1 MKQIFMGLVVVISI
15 AIAIIFVLNKDDY
28 ADAKKFAE
36 AGQYQAFYEAIKNKL
51 TQNDK
56 VVFELLMDYFIQ
68 AVQDGDLDEV
78 KYYLGQDKSL
88 IDAQSKDEARAID
101 AALVANEVINMEM
114 LEVLLSYHPKLN
126 YTVPYF
132 KNMSPLQMVSMNK
145 RLNNGVVI
153 TKLFLES
160 GASPDYCIA
169 QGAASSSPLIFS
181 YLNDNI
187 DIFRLLLQSG
197 ASLKQLNENGTDLF
211 GFITASYILEL
222 KKYFP
227 EIKSIYASPLKQEV
241 LSIIQSE
248 SYRIIHKKNMDY
260 LKEIFKIKSLNE
272 ANENGLLKLA
282 QYFAAT
288 NEVDGMKLMLE
299 YGLCNTKD
307 ICEDVFQK
315 ALLNNNR
322 AIIALVRK

>member
-1 MKQIFMGLVVVISI
+1 MFMGFMVVISI
-15 AIAIIFVLNKDDY
+15 AIAVIVVLKKDDY

-36 AGQYQAFYEAIKNKL
+36 AGQYQSFYEAIKNKV

-56 VVFELLMDYFIQ
+56 VAFALLMDYFIQ

-114 LEVLLSYHPKLN
+114 IEVLLSYHPKLN
-126 YTVPYF
+126 YAVPYF
-132 KNMSPLQMVSMNK
+132 KNMSPLQMVSMKK
-145 RLNNGVVI
+145 RLNNGVAI
-153 TKLFLES
+153 TKRFLES

-169 QGAASSSPLIFS
+169 QGAASSSALIFS

-197 ASLKQLNENGTDLF
+197 ASLKQLSENGTDLF

-260 LKEIFKIKSLNE
+260 LKEILKIKSLNE

-288 NEVDGMKLMLE
+288 NEVDGMKLMIE
-299 YGLCNTKD
+299 YGLCNIKD

-322 AIIALVRK
+322 AIMTLVRK

>member
-1 MKQIFMGLVVVISI
+1 MKQMFMGFMVVISI
-15 AIAIIFVLNKDDY
+15 AIAVIVVLNKDDY

-36 AGQYQAFYEAIKNKL
+36 TGQYQSFYEAIKNKV

-56 VVFELLMDYFIQ
+56 VAFELLMDYFIQ

-88 IDAQSKDEARAID
+88 IDAQSKDDARAID

-126 YTVPYF
+126 YTVPYA
-132 KNMSPLQMVSMNK
+132 KNMSPLQMISMKK

-153 TKLFLES
+153 TKLFLEG
-160 GASPDYCIA
+160 GANPNYCMT
-169 QGAASSSPLIFS
+169 QGPASSSALIMS
-181 YLNDNI
+181 YISDNF
-187 DIFRLLLQSG
+187 DIFQILLQSG
-197 ASLKQLNENGTDLF
+197 ASLKQLTGNNADLF
-211 GFITASYILEL
+211 VFITGSYILEL

-227 EIKSIYASPLKQEV
+227 EIKSIHASPLNQEV
-241 LSIIQSE
+241 LSVIQNE
-248 SYRIIHKKNMDY
+248 SYRIVHAKNMNY
-260 LKEIFKIKSLNE
+260 LKVIFELKPLDE
-272 ANENGLLKLA
+272 VDENGLSKLA

-288 NEVDGMKLMLE
+288 NEVNGMKLMIDH
-299 YGLCNTKD
+299 GLCNIKN

-322 AIIALVRK
+322 AIIALISK